1 MHALTPIADV
11 MTRDPLT
18 VDADLPLADARDR
31 MSNDRIRHLPVVREG
46 RVVGILSARD
56 IMLFEDFKALSSEQ
70 ATVESAMTANP
81 VFFGPSEPVGRV
93 LEQMLKR
100 DIGAVV
106 VKDGDALVG
115 VFTDSDAVRL
125 LRDVLAGG

>member
-11 MTRDPLT
+11 MTRDPHA

-31 MSNDRIRHLPVVREG
+31 MSNDRIRHLPVVRDG
-46 RVVGILSARD
+46 RVVGMLSARD
-56 IMLFEDFKALSSEQ
+56 IMLFEDFKALTSEQ

-81 VFFGPSEPVGRV
+81 VAVTPKDHLGAV
-93 LEQMLKR
+93 LERMIQR

-115 VFTDSDAVRL
+115 VFTDADAVRL
-125 LRDVLAGG
+125 LRDVLARG